1 MKKIDMIEKMK
12 GGLIVSCQFFKDEPI
27 YTKDMAAIQA
37 KSAQW
42 AGAVGI
48 RANSPEQIKQI
59 KEVCTLPIIGL
70 YKQWYKGSYV
80 HVTPTMEHVDAIVEA
95 GADIIAVDGT
105 FELNHFGERG
115 VDQIP
120 KIKKKYPNIPIFAD
134 CSCVE
139 EAEMAAQYGA
149 EIVATSL
156 YGYTSKTAHLEG
168 ANFRMLAE
176 MCRKL
181 KDKAYVIMEGHI
193 MTPDDAMKAVFLG
206 AHAVVVGGA
215 INCSHLI
222 AQRFVETLN
231 KYQVEYN
238 YRDEQMKNFK

>member
-1 MKKIDMIEKMK
+1 
-12 GGLIVSCQFFKDEPI
+12 
-27 YTKDMAAIQA
+27 
-37 KSAQW
+37 
-42 AGAVGI
+42 
-48 RANSPEQIKQI
+48 
-59 KEVCTLPIIGL
+59 
-70 YKQWYKGSYV
+70 
-80 HVTPTMEHVDAIVEA
+80 
-95 GADIIAVDGT
+95 
-105 FELNHFGERG
+105 
-115 VDQIP
+115 
-120 KIKKKYPNIPIFAD
+120 
-134 CSCVE
+134 
-139 EAEMAAQYGA
+139 MAAQYGA

-222 AQRFVETLN
+222 VQRFVETLN
-231 KYQVEYN
+231 KYQIEYN